1 MGFLDRIG
9 ASFGGGSGNSG
20 ASGNQN
26 QQAPAAG
33 DPANQNMNFQPQQ
46 QAPTNG
52 TSNGQSGAANAPNPN
67 GATMP
72 NQQGNGQPSG
82 QQGENTDPWA
92 KFSKMYDNP
101 SNPDAAPTFS
111 LDDKVLSE
119 VAGSQDFMKG
129 INPELMQKATSGDVS
144 AMMEIMHSVSRNAY
158 KASLSHGSRLTEG
171 YIGSRESFNEKGFG
185 KKVRGELTVNALTG
199 TPNFQNPVVRK
210 QLIKIAEGLQMQ
222 HPDAAPEEIANM
234 AKEFVTELSN
244 AIKPATG
251 GTQEEGNGQKAETDF
266 NKWFGN

>member
-9 ASFGGGSGNSG
+9 ASFGGGSGSSGG
-20 ASGNQN
+20 ASTQGQPN
-26 QQAPAAG
+26 AAG
-33 DPANQNMNFQPQQ
+33 DPANKNMGFQQ
-46 QAPTNG
+46 QPAPTNG
-52 TSNGQSGAANAPNPN
+52 QSNGQSGAANAPNPN

-82 QQGENTDPWA
+82 QQGENNDPFA

-101 SNPDAAPTFS
+101 SNPEAAPSFS
-111 LDDKVLSE
+111 LDDKILSE

-144 AMMEIMHSVSRNAY
+144 AMFEIMHSVSRNAY
-158 KASLSHGSRLTEG
+158 KASLSHGSKLTEG
-171 YIGSRESFNEKGFG
+171 FIGSRESFNEKGFG

-244 AIKPATG
+244 AIKPATENAA
-251 GTQEEGNGQKAETDF
+251 EEGGQKQDTDF